1 MNIIF
6 ERKIDPVPTPNNR
19 SQSHSVNTKSGG
31 THHQLLP
38 DNTKVPAL
46 GGAARTVPKNNRH
59 RQVFPGSSELV
70 DEAFYWFLTV
80 PALAYVAYLAFGL

>member
-6 ERKIDPVPTPNNR
+6 EQEIDPTPTPNNQ
-19 SQSHSVNTKSGG
+19 SPSHSVNTESAEAR
-31 THHQLLP
+31 HRLLP
-38 DNTKVPAL
+38 DSTKVPAL
-46 GGAARTVPKNNRH
+46 DSVARTVPNHNRQ

-70 DEAFYWFLTV
+70 DEAFYWFLTA